1 MAQSLTLIQRSI
13 PSTRVRSSQVPRFQ
27 SRVPR
32 STDLSERPGAQDL
45 EPGSHRLG
53 ALGPPEP
60 RSGRVRSAA
69 MAPAE
74 KDKRPEARLVSR
86 DLDQRPPLGVCNL
99 TGERLPVLPASSPRV
114 PPPAA
119 PSGRGCTSGPGLR
132 GKRAGPGERGGRGSV
147 RNWNDAELHSG
158 IIWHLDSIISK
169 ALKLLTDNMQVTFCR
184 LRTHQWCFIL
194 FNVILFHALLFGAD
208 FVEEYFLRAL
218 PYVDMKVL
226 ETKDKAR
233 KLNVEPLRS
242 NLSKHYILSQSEVC
256 KGKNIFLLS
265 LIFSS
270 PENGT
275 RRDLIR
281 KTWGNVTS
289 VQGYHILTLFA
300 LGMPVL
306 VTTQQEIDK
315 ESHKNND
322 IIEGIFLDTS
332 ENQTLKIITMMQW
345 AVTFCPNALFILKVD
360 EEMFVNLPS
369 LVDYLLNLKEHLED
383 IYVGKVIHQDTP
395 NRDPNSQEF
404 VPFSKYPEKY
414 YPDYCSGETFIMSQ
428 DVARM
433 MYVVFNEVP
442 IMVPAD
448 VFVGICAKFIG
459 LIPIHSSRFSGKKH
473 IRYNRC
479 CYKFIFTSLET
490 TDAEI
495 PLAWEEISS
504 GKECTLFETY
514 YGLISCK
521 LLTYLDSFK
530 HFHMNTV
537 KNYDMYFGD

>member
-1 MAQSLTLIQRSI
+1 
-13 PSTRVRSSQVPRFQ
+13 
-27 SRVPR
+27 
-32 STDLSERPGAQDL
+32 
-45 EPGSHRLG
+45 
-53 ALGPPEP
+53 
-60 RSGRVRSAA
+60 
-69 MAPAE
+69 
-74 KDKRPEARLVSR
+74 
-86 DLDQRPPLGVCNL
+86 
-99 TGERLPVLPASSPRV
+99 
-114 PPPAA
+114 
-119 PSGRGCTSGPGLR
+119 
-132 GKRAGPGERGGRGSV
+132 
-147 RNWNDAELHSG
+147 
-158 IIWHLDSIISK
+158 
-169 ALKLLTDNMQVTFCR
+169 MQVTFCR

-208 FVEEYFLRAL
+208 FMEEYFLHAL

-226 ETKDKAR
+226 EIKDKAR

-242 NLSKHYILSQSEVC
+242 NLSKYYILSQSEVC

-270 PENGT
+270 PGNGT

-289 VQGYHILTLFA
+289 VQGHHILTLFA

-322 IIEGIFLDTS
+322 IIEGIFLDSS

-369 LVDYLLNLKEHLED
+369 LVDYLLNLKEHFED
-383 IYVGKVIHQDTP
+383 IYLGRVIHQDTP
-395 NRDPNSQEF
+395 NRDPNNQEF
-404 VPFSKYPEKY
+404 VPFSEYQEKY
-414 YPDYCSGETFIMSQ
+414 YPDYCSSEAFIMSQ

-433 MYVVFNEVP
+433 MYVVFKEVP

-448 VFVGICAKFIG
+448 VFVGICAKAIG

-479 CYKFIFTSLET
+479 CYKFIFTSSET
-490 TDAEI
+490 TDAEM
-495 PLAWEEISS
+495 PLAWKEISS

-530 HFHMNTV
+530 RFHLSTM
-537 KNYDMYFGD
+537 KNNGMYFGD

>member
-1 MAQSLTLIQRSI
+1 
-13 PSTRVRSSQVPRFQ
+13 
-27 SRVPR
+27 
-32 STDLSERPGAQDL
+32 
-45 EPGSHRLG
+45 
-53 ALGPPEP
+53 
-60 RSGRVRSAA
+60 
-69 MAPAE
+69 
-74 KDKRPEARLVSR
+74 
-86 DLDQRPPLGVCNL
+86 
-99 TGERLPVLPASSPRV
+99 
-114 PPPAA
+114 
-119 PSGRGCTSGPGLR
+119 
-132 GKRAGPGERGGRGSV
+132 
-147 RNWNDAELHSG
+147 
-158 IIWHLDSIISK
+158 
-169 ALKLLTDNMQVTFCR
+169 MQVTFCR
-184 LRTHQWCFIL
+184 IRTHQWCFIL

-208 FVEEYFLRAL
+208 FVEEYFLHAL

-226 ETKDKAR
+226 EIKDKAR

-242 NLSKHYILSQSEVC
+242 NLSKYYILSQSELC

-270 PENGT
+270 PGNGT

-289 VQGYHILTLFA
+289 VQGHHVLTMFA

-322 IIEGIFLDTS
+322 IIEGIFLDST

-383 IYVGKVIHQDTP
+383 TYVGRVIHQDTP

-404 VPFSKYPEKY
+404 VPFSEYPEKY
-414 YPDYCSGETFIMSQ
+414 YPDYCSGEAFIMSQ
-428 DVARM
+428 EVARM
-433 MYVVFNEVP
+433 MYVVFKEVP

-448 VFVGICAKFIG
+448 VFVGICAKSIG

-479 CYKFIFTSLET
+479 CYKFIFTSSET
-490 TDAEI
+490 TDAEM
-495 PLAWEEISS
+495 PLAWKEINS

-530 HFHMNTV
+530 RFHMSTI
-537 KNYDMYFGD
+537 KNNGMYFGD